1 VKNFGDHGTA
11 LALLRTRKRQVVKLI
26 AVQKNGEGRVAS
38 VHIGEESGWRL
49 RRWRASSSGG
59 GRGGSDAIG
68 SIARGDYTL
77 QWHATGETKERPKVG
92 PVYLKFNFNF
102 KN

>member
-11 LALLRTRKRQVVKLI
+11 LALPRTRKRQVVKLI
-26 AVQKNGEGRVAS
+26 AVQENGEGRVAS

-68 SIARGDYTL
+68 SVARGDYTL

-92 PVYLKFNFNF
+92 SVYLKFNFNF
-102 KN
+102 